1 MKVVANSS
9 VTVTGL
15 VFVPNNTDLSKIII
29 DWRLEDEA
37 GAVFAASNSTNFAF
51 TSVTTARGIRIS
63 VSDTFVV
70 PNNLPLSIST
80 QYFVVWTVSA
90 DTGEYT
96 YTQQLEVEAAQVHLL
111 MAEDLVSLSGP
122 VTLFATLP
130 VGVGAN
136 VTILQGNNTV
146 YSGAATLGAPN
157 SVGYE
162 WSIAL
167 DTSAEGILPLLDPL
181 TVLWNFV
188 EGTRPQQMMASLY
201 IITPVQLKAAEE
213 LRQFLNRVHQEA
225 RLPELD
231 YTIED
236 MVRWLKMGMDKFNA
250 LGLYT
255 QFTMTNAQSAIYHWW
270 MTCSIVI
277 ALRNQYL
284 VEGNRSFQFQ
294 GQQVTLDVDITQY
307 LQSMADT
314 LQGQIDN
321 EMLRFKQQLKN
332 YGLSGGD
339 GSMGGKF
346 QVGAVGLSMN
356 PASNLGYS
364 GMGYRTWIRV
374 R

>member
-1 MKVVANSS
+1 
-9 VTVTGL
+9 
-15 VFVPNNTDLSKIII
+15 
-29 DWRLEDEA
+29 
-37 GAVFAASNSTNFAF
+37 
-51 TSVTTARGIRIS
+51 
-63 VSDTFVV
+63 
-70 PNNLPLSIST
+70 
-80 QYFVVWTVSA
+80 
-90 DTGEYT
+90 
-96 YTQQLEVEAAQVHLL
+96 
-111 MAEDLVSLSGP
+111 
-122 VTLFATLP
+122 
-130 VGVGAN
+130 
-136 VTILQGNNTV
+136 
-146 YSGAATLGAPN
+146 
-157 SVGYE
+157 
-162 WSIAL
+162 
-167 DTSAEGILPLLDPL
+167 
-181 TVLWNFV
+181 
-188 EGTRPQQMMASLY
+188 MMASLY